1 MPLLNLMNIPG
12 GQISGLSDENLQ
24 FVSSES
30 AQRYLRELSDE
41 FRKNME
47 EDHNLPTLTQDQLDY
62 LRTIEESS
70 VPKSTANQT
79 NQHVAKLRT
88 FLRENSLQE
97 NFEHIPVKHLNDYL
111 RLFYAQARKK
121 NGDLYAPA
129 SLICIRASIQ
139 RHLTS

>member
-12 GQISGLSDENLQ
+12 GQISGLSNEDLQ
-24 FVSSES
+24 FVTSES

-97 NFEHIPVKHLNDYL
+97 NFEHTHV
-111 RLFYAQARKK
+111 
-121 NGDLYAPA
+121 
-129 SLICIRASIQ
+129 SLSNI
-139 RHLTS
+139 